1 MRKTTPMLKH
11 KINMILDGL
20 SIINTFTPIYH
31 KKRSQAKYLANTA
44 ISTSNAKFKQNKA
57 LKITNSIFKKKC
69 HTKSV
74 TSNVTLPCEKLYPS
88 KSKLISYVPRI
99 LISNNK
105 NNLHKLLLK

>member
-1 MRKTTPMLKH
+1 
-11 KINMILDGL
+11 MILDGL

-44 ISTSNAKFKQNKA
+44 ISTSNAKFKQGKA

-69 HTKSV
+69 HAKSV
-74 TSNVTLPCEKLYPS
+74 TFDVTLTCEKLYQS
-88 KSKLISYVPRI
+88 KSKLISYIPKV

-105 NNLHKLLLK
+105 NSLHKLFLK